1 MNMKIKIKFPIG
13 SIEGEL
19 NDSETAK
26 AIYESLPIKARAN
39 TWGKEIYFGI
49 PVFKDEENAEA
60 IVNLGDIGY
69 WPPGHAL
76 CLFFGPTPVSKGN
89 EIRPASPVNIVGKF
103 NVDLN
108 LLEKVTD
115 GMDITIEKA

>member
-1 MNMKIKIKFPIG
+1 MKIKIKFPIG